1 MQKKIIVSTLLS
13 VFVILLSL
21 GIISN
26 LSINDSIGHSLTE
39 RTDLAAILASY
50 TDYRL
55 QNNLTRLYD
64 ISLSGA
70 IDLDDGDWE
79 PEDNALNMAYQ
90 YSIFTDGIFLLDL
103 KGNVVRSYPPGQ
115 AKRNLM
121 GIPYVK
127 KTIQE
132 NRAVISNIYTEEG
145 TNRRVVYVLV
155 PLMDKNG
162 RTIGA
167 VGGEINPT
175 NYVLTNLIRSVPTR
189 GDTIIELVDSF
200 GVVIASNNP
209 VRVFACSDRNKI
221 LGNLITTK
229 KKAVMKCHRCHEG
242 ENGAVGAERGRTTDM
257 LAFAPLSEAPWGI
270 SVRESEK
277 RVFAPSA
284 RLRKKFLIL
293 GIISIGSAL
302 IFSIGVS
309 KSIVN
314 PIKSL
319 TAATKKIAGGNLEGP
334 VTFVS
339 RDEISAL
346 GMSFETMRQK
356 LSDSLDKIHKYN
368 TELEERVVERTKELQ
383 QSRKRL
389 SILLHE
395 VIRAQ
400 EEERK
405 RIARELHDETSQS
418 IAALGMSIE
427 IAAIALKEKA
437 LTPETIYELRKKV
450 TQLLE
455 GISRL
460 IHDLRPPVLDD
471 LGLESGVRWL
481 LERHLAVKGIKYQL
495 NASEAFQRLI
505 SSEETILDDK
515 TVFRLFRI
523 IQEAVINIS
532 KHAMASNVTVS
543 LLFNGQEVKVNIT
556 DDGVGFDVQTVLR
569 DADSGVRSGFGLI
582 GLKERAALLEG
593 TVDIRSMPGEGT
605 EITITIPLSSLEV
618 QNV

>member
-13 VFVILLSL
+13 VVVILLGL

-39 RTDLAAILASY
+39 RSDLAAILASY

-55 QNNLTRLYD
+55 ENNLTRLYD
-64 ISLSGA
+64 ISLLGT
-70 IDLDDGDWE
+70 IDLNDNDWE
-79 PEDNALNMAYQ
+79 PEDNALKTAYQ

-115 AKRNLM
+115 QKRNLM
-121 GIPYVK
+121 SIPYVK
-127 KTIQE
+127 KTIEE
-132 NRAVISNIYTEEG
+132 NRAVISNIYMEEG
-145 TNRRVVYVLV
+145 TKRKVIYVLV
-155 PLMDKNG
+155 PLMDRNG

-175 NYVLTNLIRSVPTR
+175 NYVLTNLIRSIPTR
-189 GDTIIELVDSF
+189 GDTVIELLDSF

-221 LGNLITTK
+221 LGNLIATK
-229 KKAVMKCHRCHEG
+229 QKAVMKCHRCHEG
-242 ENGAVGAERGRTTDM
+242 ENRAGATGSERTTDM
-257 LAFAPLSEAPWGI
+257 LAFAPLSNAPWGI

-277 RVFAPSA
+277 RVFAPSSQ
-284 RLRKKFLIL
+284 LKKKFLIL
-293 GIISIGSAL
+293 GLISIGSAL
-302 IFSIGVS
+302 VFSLGIS
-309 KSIVN
+309 RSIVK
-314 PIKSL
+314 PIRSL
-319 TAATKKIAGGNLEGP
+319 TTATKKIAGGNLKGP
-334 VTFVS
+334 VTVMS
-339 RDEISAL
+339 RDEIGAL

-368 TELEERVVERTKELQ
+368 VELEERVVERTEELQ

-427 IAAIALKEKA
+427 IAAIALKENA
-437 LTPETIYELRKKV
+437 LTPDKIYELGNKV
-450 TQLLE
+450 TQLLG

-460 IHDLRPPVLDD
+460 IQDLRPPVLDD

-481 LERHLAVKGIKYQL
+481 LERHLAEKGIKYQL
-495 NASEAFQRLI
+495 NASKEFQGLL

-523 IQEAVINIS
+523 IQEAVINVS
-532 KHAMASNVTVS
+532 KHAQASNVTVS
-543 LLFNGQEVKVNIT
+543 LLFDGQAVKTHIK
-556 DDGVGFDVQTVLR
+556 DDGIGFDVQTVLR
-569 DADSGVRSGFGLI
+569 EADSGERSGFGLL
-582 GLKERAALLEG
+582 GLKERAALLAG
-593 TVDIRSMPGEGT
+593 TVDIRSIPGEGT
-605 EITITIPLSSLEV
+605 EITIIIPLSSLEV

>member
-13 VFVILLSL
+13 VIVILLSL

-26 LSINDSIGHSLTE
+26 LSINDSIGHSLNE
-39 RTDLAAILASY
+39 RTDLAGILASY

-55 QNNLTRLYD
+55 ENNLTRLYD

-70 IDLDDGDWE
+70 IDLSDDDWE
-79 PEDNALNMAYQ
+79 TEDNALRTAFQ

-103 KGNVVRSYPPGQ
+103 KGNVVRSYPPGLQ
-115 AKRNLM
+115 KRNLM

-127 KTIQE
+127 RTIE
-132 NRAVISNIYTEEG
+132 EKRAVISNIYTEEG
-145 TNRRVVYVLV
+145 TKKKVVYVLV
-155 PLMDKNG
+155 PLRDKNG

-175 NYVLTNLIRSVPTR
+175 NYVLTNLIKSVPTR

-242 ENGAVGAERGRTTDM
+242 ENGSVGTDRERTTDM

-277 RVFAPSA
+277 SVFAPSSQ
-284 RLRKKFLIL
+284 LRKKFLIL
-293 GIISIGSAL
+293 ALISIGTGL
-302 IFSIGVS
+302 VFSLGIS
-309 KSIVN
+309 KSIVT
-314 PIKSL
+314 PIRSL
-319 TAATKKIAGGNLEGP
+319 TAATKKIAGGNLKGP
-334 VTFVS
+334 VTVVS
-339 RDEISAL
+339 RDEIGAL
-346 GMSFETMRQK
+346 GMSFEKMRQR
-356 LSDSLDKIHKYN
+356 LSESLNKIQQYN
-368 TELEERVVERTKELQ
+368 AELEERVVERTEELQ

-427 IAAIALKEKA
+427 IAAIALKENA
-437 LTPETIYELRKKV
+437 LTPEKIYELRGKV

-460 IHDLRPPVLDD
+460 IQDLRPPVLDD

-495 NASEAFQRLI
+495 ISSEEFERLI

-523 IQEAVINIS
+523 IQEAVINVS
-532 KHAMASNVTVS
+532 KHAKASNVTVS
-543 LLFNGQEVKVNIT
+543 LLFDGQAVKACIK

-569 DADSGVRSGFGLI
+569 EADSGARSGFGLI

-593 TVDIRSMPGEGT
+593 TVDIRSIPGEGT
-605 EITITIPLSSLEV
+605 EITIIIPLSSLEV

>member
-13 VFVILLSL
+13 VIVILLGL

-64 ISLSGA
+64 ISLSGS
-70 IDLDDGDWE
+70 IDLNDDDWD
-79 PEDNALNMAYQ
+79 PEDNALKTAYQ

-103 KGNVVRSYPPGQ
+103 KGNVVRSYPLGQ
-115 AKRNLM
+115 QKRNLM
-121 GIPYVK
+121 GNPYVRR
-127 KTIQE
+127 TIEE

-145 TNRRVVYVLV
+145 TNKRVIYVLV
-155 PLMDKNG
+155 PLTDKNG
-162 RTIGA
+162 WKIGA

-175 NYVLTNLIRSVPTR
+175 NYVMTNLIRSIPTR

-221 LGNLITTK
+221 LGNLINSK
-229 KKAVMKCHRCHEG
+229 QKSVMKCHRCHEG
-242 ENGAVGAERGRTTDM
+242 EGGATGTERGKTIDM

-277 RVFAPSA
+277 MVFAPSSQ
-284 RLRKKFLIL
+284 LRKKFLIL
-293 GIISIGSAL
+293 GLISIGSAL
-302 IFSIGVS
+302 VFSLGIS
-309 KSIVN
+309 RSIVT
-314 PIKSL
+314 PIRSL
-319 TAATKKIAGGNLEGP
+319 TMATKKIAGGILKEP
-334 VTFVS
+334 VRVVS
-339 RDEISAL
+339 RDEIGAL
-346 GMSFETMRQK
+346 GMSFETMRVK
-356 LSDSLDKIHKYN
+356 LSESLDKIQKYN
-368 TELEERVVERTKELQ
+368 TELEERVFERTMELQ

-427 IAAIALKEKA
+427 IAAIALKENA
-437 LTPETIYELRKKV
+437 LTPETIYELRAKV

-481 LERHLAVKGIKYQL
+481 LERHLSVKGIKYQL
-495 NASEAFQRLI
+495 NASEEFQKLI

-523 IQEAVINIS
+523 IQEAIINVS
-532 KHAMASNVTVS
+532 KHAQASNVAVS
-543 LLFNGQEVKVNIT
+543 LLFDGQGVKVHIKDNGI
-556 DDGVGFDVQTVLR
+556 GFDVQTVFEE
-569 DADSGVRSGFGLI
+569 ADSGTVSGFGLI

-593 TVDIRSMPGEGT
+593 TVDIRSIPGEGT
-605 EITITIPLSSLEV
+605 EITIIIPLSSLEV
-618 QNV
+618 QDV

>member
-13 VFVILLSL
+13 VVIILLGL

-26 LSINDSIGHSLTE
+26 LTINDSIRHSLTE
-39 RTDLAAILASY
+39 RSDMAAILASY

-64 ISLSGA
+64 ISLSGT
-70 IDLDDGDWE
+70 IDLNDNNWE
-79 PEDNALNMAYQ
+79 PEDNALKAAYQ

-103 KGNVVRSYPPGQ
+103 KGNVVRSYPLGLQ
-115 AKRNLM
+115 KRNLM

-127 KTIQE
+127 KTIE
-132 NRAVISNIYTEEG
+132 EDKAVISNIYMEEG
-145 TNRRVVYVLV
+145 TKRKVIYVLV
-155 PLMDKNG
+155 PLRDKNG

-175 NYVLTNLIRSVPTR
+175 NYVLNNLIRSIPTR
-189 GDTIIELVDSF
+189 GDTVIELVDSS

-209 VRVFACSDRNKI
+209 VRVFACSDRNER
-221 LGNLITTK
+221 LGNLIATK
-229 KKAVMKCHRCHEG
+229 QKAVMKCHRCHEG
-242 ENGAVGAERGRTTDM
+242 ENASGAGREKTTDM

-270 SVRESEK
+270 SVRESEN

-284 RLRKKFLIL
+284 QLRKKFLIL
-293 GIISIGSAL
+293 GLISIGSAL
-302 IFSIGVS
+302 VFSLGVS
-309 KSIVN
+309 RSIIM
-314 PIKSL
+314 PIRSL
-319 TAATKKIAGGNLEGP
+319 TIATKKIAGGNLKGP
-334 VTFVS
+334 VTVMS
-339 RDEISAL
+339 RDEIGAL
-346 GMSFETMRQK
+346 GMSFEAMRQR
-356 LSDSLDKIHKYN
+356 LSDSLDKIQKYN
-368 TELEERVVERTKELQ
+368 TELEERVVERTEELQ
-383 QSRKRL
+383 QSRRRL

-427 IAAIALKEKA
+427 IAAIALKENA
-437 LTPETIYELRKKV
+437 LTTEKIYELRGKV

-460 IHDLRPPVLDD
+460 IQDLRPPVLDD

-481 LERHLAVKGIKYQL
+481 LERHLGVKGIKYRL
-495 NASEAFQRLI
+495 NASKEFQSLI
-505 SSEETILDDK
+505 ASEETILDDK

-523 IQEAVINIS
+523 IQEAVINVS
-532 KHAMASNVTVS
+532 KHAEASNVTVS
-543 LLFNGQEVKVNIT
+543 LLFDGEAVKAYIK

-569 DADSGVRSGFGLI
+569 EADAGERSGFGLL

-593 TVDIRSMPGEGT
+593 TVDICSIPGEGT